1 MKINELAKQEIDAI
15 DQSKNFDQEV
25 EKTLDRVR
33 ELLITKGK
41 EYQRNNDPFHNF
53 EVGASMT
60 GKTREE
66 VLYGFLLK
74 HLISAQDIR
83 NDIANGTLPSREK
96 VEEKWDDII
105 TYFTIEKASILD
117 RISKNE
123 KT

>member
-117 RISKNE
+117 RISKL
-123 KT
+123 KI

>member
-117 RISKNE
+117 RISKND

>member
-41 EYQRNNDPFHNF
+41 EYRRNNDPFHNF

>member
-41 EYQRNNDPFHNF
+41 EYRRNNDPFHNF

-96 VEEKWDDII
+96 VKEKWDDII

-117 RISKNE
+117 RISKL
-123 KT
+123 KI

>member
-15 DQSKNFDQEV
+15 DKSKNFDQEV

-41 EYQRNNDPFHNF
+41 EYRRNNDPFHNF

-117 RISKNE
+117 RISKL
-123 KT
+123 KI